1 MLFAAN
7 LSCVYSSLSS
17 NEFEFIKKSLFEL
30 RLISKE
36 SLVFF
41 SKIPEKK
48 LLDAMKKDKK
58 NFNGNISFVLLEKI
72 GKANFNNFIEQ
83 KDLKKILSQFKKCL
97 NI

>member
-1 MLFAAN
+1 MLFAAK
-7 LSCVYSSLSS
+7 LSCGYSSLSS
-17 NEFEFIKKSLFEL
+17 YEFELIKKSLFEL
-30 RLISKE
+30 SLISME

-41 SKIPEKK
+41 NKIPEKK

-72 GKANFNNFIEQ
+72 GKANFNNLIEQ

>member
-1 MLFAAN
+1 ML
-7 LSCVYSSLSS
+7 LLI
-17 NEFEFIKKSLFEL
+17 EKKSFFEL

-36 SLVFF
+36 SQVLF

-48 LLDAMKKDKK
+48 LLEAMKKDKK